1 MLQRAAS
8 NAYSWWWAS
17 HIRTKQSKWMEQNLN
32 DIEEKVSIV
41 IKLIDEDG
49 DSFAKRAEMYYKKR
63 PELIQFVEEFYKAYR
78 ALAERYDHIST
89 ELQNANNTI
98 ASVCP
103 EQAQFAM
110 DDDEEYGSPKFAK
123 SPVNYK
129 GDVPKVP
136 DLPVKD
142 LKSLITS
149 ATKKREHKKPTKVTT
164 DAVPKSGLT
173 KAEGLEEIHKLQ
185 KRILALQTEKEF
197 VKGSYE
203 SGLAKYWEIEDEI
216 KALQEKVYSL
226 EDEFG
231 EGKVI
236 EDDEA
241 RTLMTAKALQ
251 SCKET
256 LTQMQEKQDRSVVEA
271 EVEQKRIKDARE
283 KLDSLKNKFHL
294 TEVGR
299 ERPSDVH
306 NSGIVADRSKKF
318 EQEASDTTQKR
329 KEMETS
335 IPKIK
340 EQFEVGPCESL
351 TVAEMVEKV
360 DELVNKVIS
369 LETAFSSQEALIQ
382 RLRTETDELQAQIQT
397 LEDDKATLIH
407 GKNDLRNKLME
418 MEEKFH
424 GIQDLNQS
432 VEDQNNNLQTHF
444 TEAHS
449 NIDHLSEKVHS
460 MKPGEKLE
468 IEKSSSGE
476 AKSSKEEEIGD
487 YGKMPKEVNAGK
499 EFVVEHASERENSP
513 AEVKSSKESEE
524 QERRN
529 LNASDGC
536 KSLQSAK
543 QAMVLVSDSLS
554 REEDCVVKVSSTKE
568 LEERG
573 EKLDHSDGCMKG
585 EDAESEVREDLKLE
599 KREEAEEHDSVRTS
613 TDKGGV
619 HHETSKPLEKCED
632 LIVENKV
639 DKQAPLLT
647 VDNTIVKVESKEQER
662 RLEDASKGG
671 DTEPK
676 ARKDL
681 KREEREEAEEHD
693 SVRTSTNEGGVH
705 RETSKP
711 SEKREDLVAKDKV
724 DKQAP
729 LLTVDAVAKVG
740 SKDQERGQEDEPKG
754 GDTESKTRE
763 DLKLEEEDAKEH
775 DSVRTSTNEG
785 GVHHETSEPSEKH
798 EDQVAEDEVDKQT
811 PLLTVDAVAKVGSKD
826 QERGQEDESKGG
838 DTEPK
843 AREDLK
849 LEEEDAKEHDSVRTS
864 TNEGGFHHETSKPS
878 EKCDDLIAEDKVDK
892 QAPFLTMD
900 AVAKVGSKDQ
910 ERGEED
916 EPDWKQLFSKGMGDR
931 ERTLLTEYTMAL
943 RKYKEVK
950 KKLVEV
956 EANNQN
962 MLFDI
967 MLQLKELKSHNA
979 MKDEEIRSL
988 RQKLNLL
995 QTSIAEINSTD
1006 QYVDPRI
1013 STEKPVVTETSL
1025 APAHKEEGNEP
1036 TVMNQPPTMS
1046 AIEAKFRMNIDALLE
1061 ENLEFWFRFGT
1072 AFHEVQKFENGVK
1085 DLVGEVSKLGERQKQ
1100 EGSSTKKYSLKSD
1113 VRPLYEHLKEIQ
1125 HEVTLWVENSASLKE
1140 ELKKRFSS
1148 LCEIQEEITKALKA
1162 SAEDDDFSFTS
1173 YQAVKFQ
1180 GEILNMKQ
1188 ENNKVADELQAGYN
1202 RVTALQIEIER
1213 SLAKLS
1219 DDWDLSGSKSHQS
1232 SEPQQS
1238 HSRSGVPLRS
1248 FIFGAKLKK
1257 QKASIFSFVQPTLH
1271 RKFSSSRSGNQ

>member
-17 HIRTKQSKWMEQNLN
+17 HIRTKQSKWMEQNLK

-110 DDDEEYGSPKFAK
+110 VDEEEYGSPKFTK

-149 ATKKREHKKPTKVTT
+149 ATKKTEPKKPTKVTT

-231 EGKVI
+231 E
-236 EDDEA
+236 E
-241 RTLMTAKALQ
+241 
-251 SCKET
+251 
-256 LTQMQEKQDRSVVEA
+256 
-271 EVEQKRIKDARE
+271 
-283 KLDSLKNKFHL
+283 
-294 TEVGR
+294 
-299 ERPSDVH
+299 
-306 NSGIVADRSKKF
+306 RSKKF

-382 RLRTETDELQAQIQT
+382 RLRTEADELQAQIQT

-424 GIQDLNQS
+424 GIQDLNQR

-468 IEKSSSGE
+468 IEKSSSGK

-487 YGKMPKEVNAGK
+487 YGKMPKEVKAGK
-499 EFVVEHASERENSP
+499 EFVVEHASGRENSP

-529 LNASDGC
+529 LDASDGC

-543 QAMVLVSDSLS
+543 QAMVVVSDSLS
-554 REEDCVVKVSSTKE
+554 REEGCVVKVSSTKE
-568 LEERG
+568 PEEQG

-585 EDAESEVREDLKLE
+585 GDVESEVREDLKLE
-599 KREEAEEHDSVRTS
+599 KGEEAEEHDSVRTS

-619 HHETSKPLEKCED
+619 HHETSKPSEKCED

-647 VDNTIVKVESKEQER
+647 VDNTLVKVESKEQER

-676 ARKDL
+676 AREDL
-681 KREEREEAEEHD
+681 KREEREKAEEHD
-693 SVRTSTNEGGVH
+693 SVGTSTNEGGVH
-705 RETSKP
+705 HETSKP
-711 SEKREDLVAKDKV
+711 SEKREDLVAEDKV

-754 GDTESKTRE
+754 GDTE
-763 DLKLEEEDAKEH
+763 
-775 DSVRTSTNEG
+775 
-785 GVHHETSEPSEKH
+785 
-798 EDQVAEDEVDKQT
+798 
-811 PLLTVDAVAKVGSKD
+811 
-826 QERGQEDESKGG
+826 
-838 DTEPK
+838 PK
-843 AREDLK
+843 
-849 LEEEDAKEHDSVRTS
+849 
-864 TNEGGFHHETSKPS
+864 
-878 EKCDDLIAEDKVDK
+878 
-892 QAPFLTMD
+892 
-900 AVAKVGSKDQ
+900 
-910 ERGEED
+910 
-916 EPDWKQLFSKGMGDR
+916 
-931 ERTLLTEYTMAL
+931 
-943 RKYKEVK
+943 
-950 KKLVEV
+950 
-956 EANNQN
+956 
-962 MLFDI
+962 
-967 MLQLKELKSHNA
+967 
-979 MKDEEIRSL
+979 
-988 RQKLNLL
+988 
-995 QTSIAEINSTD
+995 
-1006 QYVDPRI
+1006 
-1013 STEKPVVTETSL
+1013 
-1025 APAHKEEGNEP
+1025 
-1036 TVMNQPPTMS
+1036 
-1046 AIEAKFRMNIDALLE
+1046 
-1061 ENLEFWFRFGT
+1061 
-1072 AFHEVQKFENGVK
+1072 
-1085 DLVGEVSKLGERQKQ
+1085 
-1100 EGSSTKKYSLKSD
+1100 
-1113 VRPLYEHLKEIQ
+1113 
-1125 HEVTLWVENSASLKE
+1125 
-1140 ELKKRFSS
+1140 
-1148 LCEIQEEITKALKA
+1148 
-1162 SAEDDDFSFTS
+1162 
-1173 YQAVKFQ
+1173 
-1180 GEILNMKQ
+1180 
-1188 ENNKVADELQAGYN
+1188 
-1202 RVTALQIEIER
+1202 
-1213 SLAKLS
+1213 
-1219 DDWDLSGSKSHQS
+1219 
-1232 SEPQQS
+1232 
-1238 HSRSGVPLRS
+1238 
-1248 FIFGAKLKK
+1248 
-1257 QKASIFSFVQPTLH
+1257 
-1271 RKFSSSRSGNQ
+1271 

>member
-1 MLQRAAS
+1 
-8 NAYSWWWAS
+8 
-17 HIRTKQSKWMEQNLN
+17 
-32 DIEEKVSIV
+32 
-41 IKLIDEDG
+41 
-49 DSFAKRAEMYYKKR
+49 MYYKKR

-110 DDDEEYGSPKFAK
+110 VDDEEYGSPKFTK

-149 ATKKREHKKPTKVTT
+149 ATKKTEPKKPTKVTT

-256 LTQMQEKQDRSVVEA
+256 LAQMQEKQERSVVEA

-294 TEVGR
+294 TEVGW

-306 NSGIVADRSKKF
+306 NSGI
-318 EQEASDTTQKR
+318 
-329 KEMETS
+329 
-335 IPKIK
+335 
-340 EQFEVGPCESL
+340 
-351 TVAEMVEKV
+351 
-360 DELVNKVIS
+360 
-369 LETAFSSQEALIQ
+369 
-382 RLRTETDELQAQIQT
+382 
-397 LEDDKATLIH
+397 
-407 GKNDLRNKLME
+407 
-418 MEEKFH
+418 
-424 GIQDLNQS
+424 
-432 VEDQNNNLQTHF
+432 
-444 TEAHS
+444 
-449 NIDHLSEKVHS
+449 
-460 MKPGEKLE
+460 
-468 IEKSSSGE
+468 
-476 AKSSKEEEIGD
+476 
-487 YGKMPKEVNAGK
+487 

-529 LNASDGC
+529 LDASDGC

-543 QAMVLVSDSLS
+543 QAKVVVSDSLS

-568 LEERG
+568 PEERG
-573 EKLDHSDGCMKG
+573 EKLDHSDGCTKG
-585 EDAESEVREDLKLE
+585 GDVESEVREDLKLE
-599 KREEAEEHDSVRTS
+599 KGEEAEEHDSVRTS
-613 TDKGGV
+613 TDKGGI
-619 HHETSKPLEKCED
+619 HHEISKPSEKCED

-647 VDNTIVKVESKEQER
+647 VDNTLVKVESKEQER

-676 ARKDL
+676 AREDL

-705 RETSKP
+705 HETSKP
-711 SEKREDLVAKDKV
+711 SEKREDLVAEDKV

-740 SKDQERGQEDEPKG
+740 SKDQERGQEDESKG
-754 GDTESKTRE
+754 GDTEPKARE
-763 DLKLEEEDAKEH
+763 DLKLEEEEDAKEL
-775 DSVRTSTNEG
+775 DSVRTSANEG

-798 EDQVAEDEVDKQT
+798 EDQVAEDEVDKQA

-864 TNEGGFHHETSKPS
+864 TNEGGVHHETSKPL
-878 EKCDDLIAEDKVDK
+878 EKYEDLIAEDKVDK
-892 QAPFLTMD
+892 QTPFLTMD
-900 AVAKVGSKDQ
+900 TVAKVGSKDQ

-931 ERTLLTEYTMAL
+931 ERTLLIEYTMAL

-1013 STEKPVVTETSL
+1013 STEKLVVTETSI

-1036 TVMNQPPTMS
+1036 TVMNPPSTMS

-1213 SLAKLS
+1213 NLAKLS
-1219 DDWDLSGSKSHQS
+1219 DDWGLSGSKSHQS

>member
-17 HIRTKQSKWMEQNLN
+17 HIRTKQSKWMEQNLK

-110 DDDEEYGSPKFAK
+110 VDDEEYGSPKFTK

-136 DLPVKD
+136 DLSVKD

-149 ATKKREHKKPTKVTT
+149 ATKKTEPKKPTKVTT

-256 LTQMQEKQDRSVVEA
+256 LAQMQEKQERSVVEA

-294 TEVGR
+294 TEVGW

-306 NSGIVADRSKKF
+306 NSGIVAERSKKF

-340 EQFEVGPCESL
+340 EQFEVGLCESL

-382 RLRTETDELQAQIQT
+382 RLRTEADELQAQIQT

-424 GIQDLNQS
+424 GIQDLNQR

-487 YGKMPKEVNAGK
+487 YGKMPKEVKAGK

-529 LNASDGC
+529 LDASDGC

-543 QAMVLVSDSLS
+543 QAKVVVSDSLS
-554 REEDCVVKVSSTKE
+554 REEDCVGGDV
-568 LEERG
+568 
-573 EKLDHSDGCMKG
+573 
-585 EDAESEVREDLKLE
+585 ESEVREDLKLE
-599 KREEAEEHDSVRTS
+599 KGEEAVEHDSVRTF

-619 HHETSKPLEKCED
+619 HHETSKPSEKCED

-647 VDNTIVKVESKEQER
+647 VDNTLVKVESKEQER

-676 ARKDL
+676 AREDL

-705 RETSKP
+705 HETSKP
-711 SEKREDLVAKDKV
+711 SEKREDQVAEETV

-754 GDTESKTRE
+754 GDTEPKTRE
-763 DLKLEEEDAKEH
+763 DLKLEEEEDAKEH

-798 EDQVAEDEVDKQT
+798 EDQVAEDEVDKQA

-843 AREDLK
+843 ARGDLK

-864 TNEGGFHHETSKPS
+864 TNEGGVHHETSKPS
-878 EKCDDLIAEDKVDK
+878 EKCEDLIAEDKVDK
-892 QAPFLTMD
+892 QTPFLTMD

-1013 STEKPVVTETSL
+1013 STEKLVVTETSI

-1085 DLVGEVSKLGERQKQ
+1085 DLVGE
-1100 EGSSTKKYSLKSD
+1100 
-1113 VRPLYEHLKEIQ
+1113 EIQ

-1148 LCEIQEEITKALKA
+1148 
-1162 SAEDDDFSFTS
+1162 F

-1213 SLAKLS
+1213 NLAKLS

>member
-1 MLQRAAS
+1 
-8 NAYSWWWAS
+8 
-17 HIRTKQSKWMEQNLN
+17 
-32 DIEEKVSIV
+32 
-41 IKLIDEDG
+41 
-49 DSFAKRAEMYYKKR
+49 
-63 PELIQFVEEFYKAYR
+63 
-78 ALAERYDHIST
+78 
-89 ELQNANNTI
+89 
-98 ASVCP
+98 
-103 EQAQFAM
+103 
-110 DDDEEYGSPKFAK
+110 
-123 SPVNYK
+123 
-129 GDVPKVP
+129 
-136 DLPVKD
+136 
-142 LKSLITS
+142 
-149 ATKKREHKKPTKVTT
+149 
-164 DAVPKSGLT
+164 
-173 KAEGLEEIHKLQ
+173 
-185 KRILALQTEKEF
+185 
-197 VKGSYE
+197 
-203 SGLAKYWEIEDEI
+203 
-216 KALQEKVYSL
+216 
-226 EDEFG
+226 
-231 EGKVI
+231 
-236 EDDEA
+236 
-241 RTLMTAKALQ
+241 
-251 SCKET
+251 
-256 LTQMQEKQDRSVVEA
+256 
-271 EVEQKRIKDARE
+271 
-283 KLDSLKNKFHL
+283 
-294 TEVGR
+294 
-299 ERPSDVH
+299 
-306 NSGIVADRSKKF
+306 
-318 EQEASDTTQKR
+318 
-329 KEMETS
+329 METS

-487 YGKMPKEVNAGK
+487 SGKMPKEVKAGK
-499 EFVVEHASERENSP
+499 EFVVKHASERENSP

-529 LNASDGC
+529 LDASDGC

-543 QAMVLVSDSLS
+543 QAMVVVSDSLS

-568 LEERG
+568 PEERG
-573 EKLDHSDGCMKG
+573 EKLDHSDGCTKG
-585 EDAESEVREDLKLE
+585 GHAESEVRKDLKLE

-619 HHETSKPLEKCED
+619 HYETSKPSEKCED

-639 DKQAPLLT
+639 DEQTPLLI
-647 VDNTIVKVESKEQER
+647 VDNTLVNVESKEQER

-676 ARKDL
+676 AREDL

-693 SVRTSTNEGGVH
+693 SVRTSTNEG
-705 RETSKP
+705 E
-711 SEKREDLVAKDKV
+711 DKV

-729 LLTVDAVAKVG
+729 LLTVDVVAKVG

-754 GDTESKTRE
+754 GDTEPKTRE
-763 DLKLEEEDAKEH
+763 DLKLEEEKDAEEH

-785 GVHHETSEPSEKH
+785 GVHHETSEPSERH
-798 EDQVAEDEVDKQT
+798 EDQVAEDEVDKQA
-811 PLLTVDAVAKVGSKD
+811 PLLTMDAVAKVGSKD

-838 DTEPK
+838 
-843 AREDLK
+843 
-849 LEEEDAKEHDSVRTS
+849 V
-864 TNEGGFHHETSKPS
+864 HHETFKPS
-878 EKCDDLIAEDKVDK
+878 EKCENLIAGNKVDK
-892 QAPFLTMD
+892 QASFLTMD

-931 ERTLLTEYTMAL
+931 ERTLLTKYTMAL

-988 RQKLNLL
+988 HQKLSLL

-1013 STEKPVVTETSL
+1013 STEKPVVTETSI

-1085 DLVGEVSKLGERQKQ
+1085 DLVGE
-1100 EGSSTKKYSLKSD
+1100 
-1113 VRPLYEHLKEIQ
+1113 EIQ
-1125 HEVTLWVENSASLKE
+1125 HEVTLWVENSASLK

-1213 SLAKLS
+1213 SLARLS